1 MRNTIHWLQQKLH
14 TNSLHA
20 CDNILHSKNDERD
33 LFSKDNPVMALKFH
47 HAYAKI
53 PEDVLGVYAYIKDQF
68 PQATLDVIVRDIV
81 RVLMFSLQAP
91 RYATFDGWYR
101 SFMQKIENLNL
112 LYEQIT
118 WEQVYLAMVLWA
130 LQLMGSR
137 YQLLRQHMKF
147 KLPSGTK
154 ELLKEPNETL
164 DKIITMVTQWDT
176 STMDHQN
183 QKEQQEKAD
192 NKQMVLSTLCATCWT
207 CHSKMI
213 QVRTRLAHTAKSL
226 TTHENNVG

>member
-1 MRNTIHWLQQKLH
+1 
-14 TNSLHA
+14 
-20 CDNILHSKNDERD
+20 
-33 LFSKDNPVMALKFH
+33 MALKFH
-47 HAYAKI
+47 HTYAKI
-53 PEDVLGVYAYIKDQF
+53 PEDILGVYTYQIIKDQF

-118 WEQVYLAMVLWA
+118 WEQVYLAMVLWV
-130 LQLMGSR
+130 LQLNDSR
-137 YQLLRQHMKF
+137 YQVLRQHMKF
-147 KLPSGTK
+147 KLPSDTK

-164 DKIITMVTQWDT
+164 DKIITMITQWDT

-207 CHSKMI
+207 FHSKMI